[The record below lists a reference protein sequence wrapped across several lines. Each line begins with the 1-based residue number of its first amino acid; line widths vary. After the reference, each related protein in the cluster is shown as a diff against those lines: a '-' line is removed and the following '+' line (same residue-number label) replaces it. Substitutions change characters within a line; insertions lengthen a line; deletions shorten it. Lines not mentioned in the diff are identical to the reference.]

1 MTTLDETAQNSG
13 SVELR
18 TAAAAVRASRPE
30 SSTAPVSDRLEA
42 VGDVMDF
49 VREAGAGPRT
59 AAGQALTDFEAR
71 CAQVAQF
78 ATGVS
83 ERSPT
88 VPANDI
94 RMLDEASASLLAEA
108 VTLRESVALLLRS
121 RMSPSTS
128 SELARLAQ
136 QYEKDA
142 GIERR
147 EATAFGL
154 AGLASALLATAVLVW
169 GLARI
174 SIGDFDSD
182 VGIFAAH
189 VVVALPLL
197 AVSDVLFRSQERR
210 AKSAREARRQ
220 MRQLAS
226 LDPYVA
232 PLPPNTAHLLRAV
245 LAPRLFPRSID
256 DDDVL
261 RDPVWPTPRELIEGQ
276 NGGGIEDV
284 AVPHEDGGGT
294 GGTRK

>member
-1 MTTLDETAQNSG
+1 MTTLDETAQDSG

-18 TAAAAVRASRPE
+18 TAAAAVRACGPE

-42 VGDVMDF
+42 VSYVIEF
-49 VREAGAGPRT
+49 VREAGEGPRA
-59 AAGQALTDFEAR
+59 AAGRALADFEAR
-71 CAQVAQF
+71 CAHVAQL
-78 ATGVS
+78 AKGVC

-88 VPANDI
+88 VPASDA

-108 VTLRESVALLLRS
+108 VTLRESVALLSRS
-121 RMSPSTS
+121 RMGLSTS

-136 QYEKDA
+136 QYENDA
-142 GIERR
+142 RIERR
-147 EATAFGL
+147 EAIFFGL

-174 SIGDFDSD
+174 SIGELDSG

-197 AVSDVLFRSQERR
+197 AVSYVLFRSQERR

-276 NGGGIEDV
+276 NRGGVEDL

-294 GGTRK
+294 GGTR